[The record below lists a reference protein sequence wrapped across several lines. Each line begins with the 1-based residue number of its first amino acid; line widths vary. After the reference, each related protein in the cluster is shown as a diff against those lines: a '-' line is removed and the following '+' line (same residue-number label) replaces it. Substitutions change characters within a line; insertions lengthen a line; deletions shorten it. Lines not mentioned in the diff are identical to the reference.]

1 MEELQIITESGI
13 TANRWPAPT
22 HKEYGSK
29 DRIYIKIGKEDQGFF
44 DLKSGAFEQNEGWGV
59 VKKEDALVTLC
70 SKSGREIYLGQVEA
84 STTVT
89 SDGITLLRE
98 SIAKLATVTHEGQ
111 RVEVNLGPSM
121 ELKIA
126 GRSRWV
132 KSNVTVAMEN
142 PSSLED
148 MITATSDMATA
159 LLLLEAEKIKK
170 A

>member
-1 MEELQIITESGI
+1 
-13 TANRWPAPT
+13 
-22 HKEYGSK
+22 
-29 DRIYIKIGKEDQGFF
+29 
-44 DLKSGAFEQNEGWGV
+44 
-59 VKKEDALVTLC
+59 
-70 SKSGREIYLGQVEA
+70 VE
-84 STTVT
+84 TNTQVT

-98 SIAKLATVTHEGQ
+98 SIAKLATVSNEGQ

-132 KSNVTVAMEN
+132 KSNVTVSMEN
-142 PSSLED
+142 PSNLED